1 MKSRKNN
8 PAAPDKLKL
17 QIRLELF
24 YFPEAATGLL
34 VLVFWLSGP
43 QSWFWAAGVWTMYT
57 IVYIWVYMGIPKKP
71 KGRLNEE
78 TTQLGETTLQFA
90 AMQRFYIRTR
100 TCSGLSTKIKWT
112 QTLICGWAHCY
123 FLKCELRWLSLRP
136 IKNQT
141 LKSDS
146 PNGTSGLNENPS
158 HRLASLGREP
168 LGFGKRHPF
177 NVTEVS
183 QSVELRI
190 IYIRSEELKPN
201 FYVGKPSR
209 SR

>member
-1 MKSRKNN
+1 
-8 PAAPDKLKL
+8 
-17 QIRLELF
+17 
-24 YFPEAATGLL
+24 
-34 VLVFWLSGP
+34 
-43 QSWFWAAGVWTMYT
+43 
-57 IVYIWVYMGIPKKP
+57 MGIPKKP
-71 KGRLNEE
+71 KGHLNEE

-90 AMQRFYIRTR
+90 AMQQFYIDQNMFWIID
-100 TCSGLSTKIKWT
+100 KNKMDP
-112 QTLICGWAHCY
+112 TLICGWAHCY

-136 IKNQT
+136 IKNQS
-141 LKSDS
+141 LKINS

-158 HRLASLGREP
+158 HQLASLGREP

-177 NVTEVS
+177 NMTEVS

>member
-1 MKSRKNN
+1 M
-8 PAAPDKLKL
+8 
-17 QIRLELF
+17 F
-24 YFPEAATGLL
+24 
-34 VLVFWLSGP
+34 
-43 QSWFWAAGVWTMYT
+43 
-57 IVYIWVYMGIPKKP
+57 IWVPLKA

-78 TTQLGETTLQFA
+78 TTQLGETTLQIA

-141 LKSDS
+141 LKSYS

-158 HRLASLGREP
+158 HQLASLGREP
-168 LGFGKRHPF
+168 LGFGKRQPF